1 MVFKSF
7 VWRSVS
13 QFLLTSL
20 GILLIGSLPYL
31 FFNMKSQLEILEMI
45 DQKTLSNTLF
55 LYDTIVFNVDA
66 YVNQLVHTIK
76 VLFNGNMLDYYTRG
90 RNVPLFP
97 DLWHAYILSMS
108 YLVGSLIISVCAA
121 IVLTITTMVFPKRL
135 RGYLKGLFFLIES
148 LPDIFVILLVQLGV
162 IWIYKQTDLLL
173 FNVTSGFDEKAIVL
187 PILILSLLPSVYIYK
202 YLLLSFEEEEEKS
215 YVVLAKGKGIDG
227 YTILLVHMFRNAMV
241 SLFNH
246 FKGIFLFTL
255 ANLLMLELI
264 FDINGLMMFI
274 YKHGAVNTEMVTLS
288 LYMIFLPSFIL
299 FTSIEWLIK
308 QWTAKREGAI

>member
-31 FFNMKSQLEILEMI
+31 FFNMKSQLEILKMI

-55 LYDTIVFNVDA
+55 LYDTIVFNVEA

-97 DLWHAYILSMS
+97 DLWHAYKLSMS

-121 IVLTITTMVFPKRL
+121 IVLTIVTMVFPKRM
-135 RGYLKGLFFLIES
+135 RGYLKGFFFLIES
-148 LPDIFVILLVQLGV
+148 LPDIFVILLAQLGV

-173 FNVTSGFDEKAIVL
+173 FNVTSGFNENAIVL

-202 YLLLSFEEEEEKS
+202 YLLLSYEEEEVKP
-215 YVVLAKGKGIDG
+215 YVVLAKGKGIDHF
-227 YTILLVHMFRNAMV
+227 TILLVHMFRNAMV
-241 SLFNH
+241 SLFHH
-246 FKGIFLFTL
+246 FKGIFLLAL

-264 FDINGLMMFI
+264 FDMNGLMMFI
-274 YKHGAVNTEMVTLS
+274 YKHGAVNTEIVTLS

-308 QWTAKREGAI
+308 RWTAKREGAI